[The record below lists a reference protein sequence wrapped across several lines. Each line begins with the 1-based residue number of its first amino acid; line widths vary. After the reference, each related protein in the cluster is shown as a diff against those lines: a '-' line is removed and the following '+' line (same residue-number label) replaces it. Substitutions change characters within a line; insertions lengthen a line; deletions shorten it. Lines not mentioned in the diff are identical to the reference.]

1 MPYYGEKKSKSYKE
15 LKKKFKER
23 QKTVKAATVL

>member
-1 MPYYGEKKSKSYKE
+1 MVKE
-15 LKKKFKER
+15 EQKLQIIFKKKKFKER